1 MIIARTYPFEP
12 TRLAFEELKD
22 YLRRVSDQLHVA
34 AEAEKQWVHD
44 HYAGDDDVD
53 DVAMDFMDIDEQYET
68 VFRPLLLQSV
78 VVLTYSQMESELKR
92 FADLLRERRALP
104 TSMSQFKGDVVE
116 RSQTFFKTFA
126 IPVFEPVEL
135 GALSELTLV
144 RNCIVHNAG
153 VVSGTNKETAL
164 RQAVARLNSLSMDHA
179 DRIQPT
185 LEYCETQVCFLA
197 DVFTRLYAANGLR
210 VA

>member
-104 TSMSQFKGDVVE
+104 TSM
-116 RSQTFFKTFA
+116 
-126 IPVFEPVEL
+126 
-135 GALSELTLV
+135 
-144 RNCIVHNAG
+144 NCIVHNAG